1 MKLVFSKFFVIVI
14 LIAFLSISSA
24 SPTGAQP
31 PDPPEVLEN
40 GEFPVDA
47 NQVQPILT
55 ERTESTVN
63 AEGNGITAVAT
74 WWSASGTTFVPA
86 SSSITYNYGSAGCV
100 DTGTIADVWRGS
112 VNLAQGSKITGMYFN
127 FANDIAAPG
136 NTTIYL
142 RRYSYAG
149 GYQDILSVTGTTDG
163 TGNHFL
169 WTSTVANNVVD
180 NFTYAYVL
188 VWVGNADQNLCG
200 VNLQYE
206 APPIFVS
213 ALPMINK

>member
-1 MKLVFSKFFVIVI
+1 
-14 LIAFLSISSA
+14 
-24 SPTGAQP
+24 
-31 PDPPEVLEN
+31 
-40 GEFPVDA
+40 
-47 NQVQPILT
+47 
-55 ERTESTVN
+55 
-63 AEGNGITAVAT
+63 
-74 WWSASGTTFVPA
+74 
-86 SSSITYNYGSAGCV
+86 
-100 DTGTIADVWRGS
+100 
-112 VNLAQGSKITGMYFN
+112 MYFN